1 MAYNTVT
8 SATSTA
14 SQTPPPPPPANVI
27 TIRQEKEFALKQ
39 LFKGD
44 TDTFNFV
51 NTLMNI
57 YEDNDVSIPLTSIIY
72 TPNRRFFENSKF
84 VKNITT
90 NKTLG
95 WLKKHNV
102 LVIVYDVTANLDNT
116 LHSQN
121 TYNDASLIMDI
132 IQTSACVS
140 SFQSCIPTIF
150 KNENDTLANNEEMIN
165 LMRFEESPFNYRLAA
180 IRDRTK
186 NVYSYNFT
194 KVNFLVNNDINNDVC
209 ISKFLKN
216 TININLMN

>member
-8 SATSTA
+8 SATNTA
-14 SQTPPPPPPANVI
+14 SQTTPPPVNVI
-27 TIRQEKEFALKQ
+27 TILQEKEFALKQ

-44 TDTFNFV
+44 TDSFNFV

-57 YEDNDVSIPLTSIIY
+57 YEDNDSSIPLTSIIY

-84 VKNITT
+84 FKNITA

-121 TYNDASLIMDI
+121 TYSDASLIMDI
-132 IQTSACVS
+132 IQTSACLS

-165 LMRFEESPFNYRLAA
+165 LMRFEASPFNHRLSA
-180 IRDRTK
+180 IRDRLK

-194 KVNFLVNNDINNDVC
+194 NVNCLVFNDLNNDVC